1 LLLIYKKL
9 MSVITS
15 SNSCKKEES
24 MLFDRKSWHKGEYYI
39 ALGTWPPKGFGPDL
53 DVPREFL
60 PGLWALYDRRA
71 SSEEIEHI
79 YDNFGAVL
87 SARRI

>member
-1 LLLIYKKL
+1 
-9 MSVITS
+9 M
-15 SNSCKKEES
+15 
-24 MLFDRKSWHKGEYYI
+24 YYI